1 MLLPQAFVSLSITI
15 KSCHKY
21 TIQNSKLDSITHT
34 LLFLLMIRSRLI
46 YHQFDEKTNSNQT
59 KRQKYRNIEIM
70 KMVVEI
76 IHSKRKKKKK
86 NIFAHRF
93 HFWCY
98 LPTKKTFVFFI
109 EKYHFHQYMQIK
121 RSKSSNS
128 KSYTVAMQ
136 KNIYAGYAEQLQE
149 NTLHCNTRGIKTS
162 IETTK
167 QNWSKNAFFL
177 VAPTTKEK

>member
-86 NIFAHRF
+86 TSSRID
-93 HFWCY
+93 
-98 LPTKKTFVFFI
+98 FI
-109 EKYHFHQYMQIK
+109 SGATYQQRKH
-121 RSKSSNS
+121 SSFS
-128 KSYTVAMQ
+128 
-136 KNIYAGYAEQLQE
+136 
-149 NTLHCNTRGIKTS
+149 
-162 IETTK
+162 
-167 QNWSKNAFFL
+167 
-177 VAPTTKEK
+177 